1 MGLRAVYVEKV
12 VTTTGVG
19 ATDED
24 AHVVA
29 RVVAGDLD
37 AFEVLVT
44 RWQQVAYRT
53 ALALG
58 AGAEAEDIVQEA
70 FLKAFQNLAGFRSGC
85 SFQPWLLQIVA
96 NETKNL
102 RRSRH
107 RRQRLEFRLTALFL
121 SDGHIAGED
130 PCAAVLRDER
140 ERLLWKTL
148 QELPDKY
155 RLVLTCRY
163 LLELSEAETAQ
174 VLGWRHG
181 SVKSRTSRALA
192 KLRALLIP
200 VETGEVTI
208 HA

>member
-1 MGLRAVYVEKV
+1 M
-12 VTTTGVG
+12 
-19 ATDED
+19 
-24 AHVVA
+24 
-29 RVVAGDLD
+29 
-37 AFEVLVT
+37 
-44 RWQQVAYRT
+44 
-53 ALALG
+53 
-58 AGAEAEDIVQEA
+58 
-70 FLKAFQNLAGFRSGC
+70 
-85 SFQPWLLQIVA
+85 
-96 NETKNL
+96 
-102 RRSRH
+102 
-107 RRQRLEFRLTALFL
+107 
-121 SDGHIAGED
+121 
-130 PCAAVLRDER
+130 LRDER

-208 HA
+208 HT

>member
-1 MGLRAVYVEKV
+1 MG
-12 VTTTGVG
+12 T
-19 ATDED
+19 TDED
-24 AHVVA
+24 ARVVA
-29 RVVAGDLD
+29 RVVAGDLG
-37 AFEVLVT
+37 AFEALVT
-44 RWQQVAYRT
+44 RWQQVAHRT

-70 FLKAFQNLAGFRSGC
+70 FLKAFQNLARFRSGY

-102 RRSRH
+102 CRSRY

-121 SDGHIAGED
+121 SDGNIAGED
-130 PCAAVLRDER
+130 PYAAVLRDER